1 MKQRPKIGVRLLL
14 TAGLVA
20 IALLAWLGIDV
31 ASRVFLEQTAS
42 RGGNTL
48 ILSVAGLRGALSKY
62 EALPKLI
69 AGDPALAG
77 ALVAPD
83 DKPSVERLNRHLE
96 TVSLVTGASD
106 IYLMDGAGLTI
117 AASNYGS
124 AATFIGRN
132 FAYRP
137 YFQQAMEGR
146 LGRYFALGTTSLKR
160 GYYFAYSVRQGGTV
174 LGAVAVKVGLEDI
187 EKTWQGAGQEIMVTD
202 PHGIVF
208 MASRSEWLYRS
219 LEPIDTVTLDAIA
232 ATRQY
237 DIAEIT
243 PLDVIGRESSPTGDP
258 LLTVRLGGQDKRY
271 LVQSQPMAEAGWTVL
286 VLSDTAAAGA
296 QTLITVAA
304 AVLLAIAALLAV
316 VMIIQR
322 RQRLMERIALQAE
335 ARETLERRVE
345 ERTADLNNANQRL
358 VSEIGERRAAEEE
371 LRKTQDDLIQA
382 GKLAA
387 LGQMSAALSH
397 EFNQPL
403 AAVRSYADNAGL
415 LIELGRVDEARENVG
430 RIAELTGRM
439 ASLSKHLSAF
449 ARAPRRK
456 IGPVSLTAV
465 IEASLDLLAGRIVSA
480 GAEILREERAEVW
493 VRGGFVRLQQV
504 VVNLISN
511 ALDATCD
518 AGTPRIAIAI
528 RRAGDR
534 VVLEMR
540 DNGPGVPDALR
551 GRIFDPF
558 FTTKG
563 VGEGLGLGL
572 SISYNIVK
580 DFGGILKVENH
591 PDGGALFTVELD
603 AVEPA
608 VGAAAE

>member
-243 PLDVIGRESSPTGDP
+243 PLDVIGRES
-258 LLTVRLGGQDKRY
+258 
-271 LVQSQPMAEAGWTVL
+271 
-286 VLSDTAAAGA
+286 
-296 QTLITVAA
+296 
-304 AVLLAIAALLAV
+304 
-316 VMIIQR
+316 R
-322 RQRLMERIALQAE
+322 RR
-335 ARETLERRVE
+335 
-345 ERTADLNNANQRL
+345 
-358 VSEIGERRAAEEE
+358 
-371 LRKTQDDLIQA
+371 
-382 GKLAA
+382 
-387 LGQMSAALSH
+387 
-397 EFNQPL
+397 P
-403 AAVRSYADNAGL
+403 
-415 LIELGRVDEARENVG
+415 
-430 RIAELTGRM
+430 
-439 ASLSKHLSAF
+439 
-449 ARAPRRK
+449 
-456 IGPVSLTAV
+456 
-465 IEASLDLLAGRIVSA
+465 
-480 GAEILREERAEVW
+480 
-493 VRGGFVRLQQV
+493 
-504 VVNLISN
+504 
-511 ALDATCD
+511 
-518 AGTPRIAIAI
+518 GTRC
-528 RRAGDR
+528 
-534 VVLEMR
+534 
-540 DNGPGVPDALR
+540 
-551 GRIFDPF
+551 
-558 FTTKG
+558 
-563 VGEGLGLGL
+563 
-572 SISYNIVK
+572 
-580 DFGGILKVENH
+580 
-591 PDGGALFTVELD
+591 
-603 AVEPA
+603 
-608 VGAAAE
+608 